1 MLDLN
6 KDEVVQVLRNYLG
19 GEVQRVTNFEVE
31 EQSEHTIGYLG
42 NHLALTVDYILNQ
55 RENRKRFFVKTH
67 DKGDRDASF
76 LDDTGIFQKEVD
88 FYMVIVEEIRK
99 SVGEPNWC
107 PRHCFNKK
115 RILVLDDLTE
125 KGFAMAEGDITLEDT
140 YVKLALKTLARMH
153 ASSMLLER
161 IKTKPLATVY
171 PELFREVLYDE
182 AKPRSPTSRWITWQ
196 VDDLL
201 LGIDYLD
208 KYTHQQ
214 KEYIKANFASAI
226 RRIYP
231 LNKQSTR
238 FCNVLTHGDIWKN
251 NLMFRFEGDTPVD
264 CRLVDFQFFR
274 YAPPAHDVMN
284 FLHFATLLED
294 RDKNKSLYLDLYY
307 DSLRKE
313 FESRGMLVQD
323 QLSKEEFLESCEI
336 YKELGVIQ
344 SLLSMHYIL
353 GPVTLEFNIDNYD
366 KYEEYLANNRK
377 DYMKKFFEMETY
389 TNKITETLCEFI
401 DNYIMKS

>member
-1 MLDLN
+1 M
-6 KDEVVQVLRNYLG
+6 
-19 GEVQRVTNFEVE
+19 
-31 EQSEHTIGYLG
+31 LG
-42 NHLALTVDYILNQ
+42 NDDSVNKLTG
-55 RENRKRFFVKTH
+55 ERF
-67 DKGDRDASF
+67 
-76 LDDTGIFQKEVD
+76 L
-88 FYMVIVEEIRK
+88 
-99 SVGEPNWC
+99 
-107 PRHCFNKK
+107 
-115 RILVLDDLTE
+115 LVLDDLTE

-238 FCNVLTHGDIWKN
+238 YVKFPRDYQVILT
-251 NLMFRFEGDTPVD
+251 
-264 CRLVDFQFFR
+264 
-274 YAPPAHDVMN
+274 
-284 FLHFATLLED
+284 FL
-294 RDKNKSLYLDLYY
+294 SL
-307 DSLRKE
+307 
-313 FESRGMLVQD
+313 
-323 QLSKEEFLESCEI
+323 
-336 YKELGVIQ
+336 
-344 SLLSMHYIL
+344 
-353 GPVTLEFNIDNYD
+353 
-366 KYEEYLANNRK
+366 
-377 DYMKKFFEMETY
+377 
-389 TNKITETLCEFI
+389 
-401 DNYIMKS
+401 